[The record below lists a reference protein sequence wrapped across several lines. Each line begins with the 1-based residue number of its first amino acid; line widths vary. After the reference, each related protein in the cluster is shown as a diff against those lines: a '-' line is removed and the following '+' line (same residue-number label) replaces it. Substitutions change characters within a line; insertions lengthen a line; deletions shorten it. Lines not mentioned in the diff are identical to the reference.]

1 MKFAVL
7 EINVEFCG
15 STKKAA
21 LQAGTVWKGIL
32 EMVTVELNLLRQVLV
47 RRRVV
52 GERDR
57 RGRGNGK
64 LCLDNS

>member
-1 MKFAVL
+1 ML

-32 EMVTVELNLLRQVLV
+32 EMVTVELNLLTGASEEELLG
-47 RRRVV
+47 RRI
-52 GERDR
+52 GEEEEME
-57 RGRGNGK
+57 N
-64 LCLDNS
+64 CV

>member
-32 EMVTVELNLLRQVLV
+32 EMVTVELNLLTGASEEELLG
-47 RRRVV
+47 RRI
-52 GERDR
+52 GEEEEME
-57 RGRGNGK
+57 N
-64 LCLDNS
+64 CV

>member
-21 LQAGTVWKGIL
+21 LQVGTVWKGIL
-32 EMVTVELNLLRQVLV
+32 EMVTVELNLLTGASEEELLG
-47 RRRVV
+47 RRI
-52 GERDR
+52 GEEEEME
-57 RGRGNGK
+57 N
-64 LCLDNS
+64 CV